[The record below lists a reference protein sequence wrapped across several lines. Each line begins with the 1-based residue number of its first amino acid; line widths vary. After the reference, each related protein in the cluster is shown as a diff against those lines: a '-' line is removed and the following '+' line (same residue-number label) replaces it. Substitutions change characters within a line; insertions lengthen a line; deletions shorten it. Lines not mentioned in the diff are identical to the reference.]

1 MASNEPEDTLERLLD
16 RTLRQL
22 PLRRAPPT
30 LEARV
35 YGEIERRAALP
46 WWRLSFMHWPG
57 VARGAFL
64 AISGALIAVAFVGGA
79 SAIDGLRS
87 LPWAGEVVQFAV
99 SAGNVAALLAR
110 ISPPVWIY
118 QGIAVCA
125 VLYAM
130 LFGLGAAVYRT
141 LYLEPP
147 RGAQTP

>member
-1 MASNEPEDTLERLLD
+1 MTSNEPEDALERLLD
-16 RTLRQL
+16 RTLHGL

-46 WWRLSFMHWPG
+46 WWRLSFVHWPL

-64 AISGALIAVAFVGGA
+64 AISGVLIAVAFVGGA
-79 SAIDGLRS
+79 SAIDGLRA
-87 LPWAGEVVQFAV
+87 LPWAREIAQLVV
-99 SAGNVAALLAR
+99 SAGNVAALLAG
-110 ISPPVWIY
+110 ISLPVWIY

-125 VLYAM
+125 VLYAV

-147 RGAQTP
+147 TGAQTP